1 MARWF
6 TNSFGI
12 NNNKMVMLLRHMDN
26 YHLDADYK
34 ISMLSGMY
42 YDIFIN
48 NMGWILL
55 GLNM

>member
-1 MARWF
+1 
-6 TNSFGI
+6 
-12 NNNKMVMLLRHMDN
+12 MDN